1 GPWLA
6 TRRSAVDRR
15 TATMLYASQDR
26 SMSMRR
32 WLPQNMRVRDGTT
45 EWTVGDS
52 AGEGRVCCGG
62 APGRRDGCGHSCADR
77 FTVTEIFGHGL
88 VVSGH
93 LGPQESAQSRATAVA
108 ATDLTFLRAARVAKR
123 FESRC

>member
-1 GPWLA
+1 MALVWQSTPWRLLLARRSVRRRPGLWLA

-62 APGRRDGCGHSCADR
+62 APARRDGFGHSCADL
-77 FTVTEIFGHGL
+77 FTVTEIF
-88 VVSGH
+88 
-93 LGPQESAQSRATAVA
+93 
-108 ATDLTFLRAARVAKR
+108 
-123 FESRC
+123 